1 MDDYVNYEDKKKFAG
16 AKGYDDIEQRL
27 AFIKM
32 VGTDGCPI
40 LRKFLTNYFDMK
52 EDKSYIIKVDPLG
65 VKKVDLGIKC
75 EETNEIVGLVEVDYF
90 KQWNPTWPSNY
101 RFCNRLAR
109 KEKYYKMYPEYPYV
123 NITFNV
129 GGTDGI
135 MTTKETE
142 QKYRLTEWYV
152 PEVRKYEKGRRVRLE
167 DAIKVGEWA
176 SNVGVLV

>member
-27 AFIKM
+27 AFTKM

-65 VKKVDLGIKC
+65 VNKVDLGIKC
-75 EETNEIVGLVEVDYF
+75 EETDEIVGLVEVDVF
-90 KQWNPTWPSNY
+90 KEWNPTWPSHY
-101 RFCNRLAR
+101 SFCNRLLR
-109 KEKYYKMYPEYPYV
+109 KEKYYKMYPYPYV
-123 NITFNV
+123 NISFNV

-135 MTTKETE
+135 MTTKEVE
-142 QKYRLTEWYV
+142 QKYPITEWPV
-152 PEVRKYEKGRRVRLE
+152 HGKMDKGRRVRLE
-167 DAIKVGEWA
+167 DAIRVGDWA
-176 SNVGVLV
+176 Q

>member
-1 MDDYVNYEDKKKFAG
+1 MDDYVNFEDKKKLAG

-27 AFIKM
+27 AFTKM

-75 EETNEIVGLVEVDYF
+75 KETNEIVGLVEVDVF
-90 KQWNPTWPSNY
+90 KEWNPTWPSHY
-101 RFCNRLAR
+101 SFCNRLLR
-109 KEKYYKMYPEYPYV
+109 KEKYYKMYPYPYV
-123 NITFNV
+123 NISFNV

-135 MTTKETE
+135 MTTKEVE
-142 QKYRLTEWYV
+142 QKYPITEWPV
-152 PEVRKYEKGRRVRLE
+152 HGKMDKGRRVRLE